1 MRIKIKKLNESAV
14 IPKYAMPGDAGMD
27 LVAVSRRYSSLK
39 DYVEYDTGIA
49 VEIPYGYVGL
59 VFPRSSI
66 SNYDLNLVNGVGV
79 VDSGYR
85 NSIRLRF
92 KWTRGGTSMYE
103 VGDRIG
109 QLIIL
114 PYPQVVWEVVDEL
127 GDTERGEGGFGS
139 TSS

>member
-1 MRIKIKKLNESAV
+1 MRVKIKKLREDAV
-14 IPKYAMPGDAGMD
+14 IPKYAKPGDAGMD
-27 LVAVSRRYSSLK
+27 LVAVGQTYSSER

-49 VEIPYGYVGL
+49 VEIPEGYVGL

-66 SNYDLNLVNGVGV
+66 SNYDLILVNGVGV

-92 KWTRGGTSMYE
+92 KWTRGGSSVYE

-109 QLIIL
+109 
-114 PYPQVVWEVVDEL
+114 
-127 GDTERGEGGFGS
+127 
-139 TSS
+139 